1 MHWLLFHLL
10 VLILLFIICILLF
23 VVQVS
28 LWKLTGIIPVLGA
41 IFTMYCWAK
50 VWHLFIALIS
60 LIDKYFQ
67 VYELFC
73 SLRPLFDHYDQQPC
87 ELHPHGPHVHPD
99 LQPVHPA
106 QWVDEREEL
115 EEREVSVDKLDDM
128 DRMGPGVE
136 FYPVDPLS
144 RGMVDRLR
152 VLNMS
157 LSNMVYLPYEE
168 MGDSP
173 YLRSSQSTEKF
184 QVCPNFC
191 TVCFVH

>member
-1 MHWLLFHLL
+1 M
-10 VLILLFIICILLF
+10 
-23 VVQVS
+23 
-28 LWKLTGIIPVLGA
+28 
-41 IFTMYCWAK
+41 
-50 VWHLFIALIS
+50 
-60 LIDKYFQ
+60 
-67 VYELFC
+67 
-73 SLRPLFDHYDQQPC
+73 
-87 ELHPHGPHVHPD
+87 
-99 LQPVHPA
+99 
-106 QWVDEREEL
+106 DEREEL

-191 TVCFVH
+191 QKPNKTQLNSKQLALELDTVAK